1 MAHVQAYSEPIQ
13 NKNNFHR
20 EQFSMKGMSVL
31 YGAQLLY
38 VGKNFQ
44 LLQA

>member
-13 NKNNFHR
+13 NKNNIHK
-20 EQFSMKGMSVL
+20 EKSSMKGMSLL
-31 YGAQLLY
+31 YGAQSIY
-38 VGKNFQ
+38 VRKNFQ